1 MPMIRAKP
9 SSSCVLRLAVFC
21 LRHRRLEWI
30 PDDEPD
36 FDWFNRPRNPSNPD
50 PEGFDQLVLRSPG
63 EGVSPT
69 WQAPEIQ
76 LDDGRTLVLEYT

>member
-1 MPMIRAKP
+1 MEPIAPPWQAIKQ
-9 SSSCVLRLAVFC
+9 
-21 LRHRRLEWI
+21 WI

-36 FDWFNRPRNPSNPD
+36 LDWFNRPRNPSNPD
-50 PEGFDQLVLRSPG
+50 PDGIDQLVLRSLG

-69 WQAPEIQ
+69 WQAPVVH